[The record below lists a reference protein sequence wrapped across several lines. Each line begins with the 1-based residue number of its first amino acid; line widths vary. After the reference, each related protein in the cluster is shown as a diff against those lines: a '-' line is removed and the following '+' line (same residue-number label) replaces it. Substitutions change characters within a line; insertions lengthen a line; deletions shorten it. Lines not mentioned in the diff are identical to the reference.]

1 MTKNLTPYT
10 NPLGTRRCFV
20 HPWRCVGGG
29 GSSFHALARG
39 SGILGSHPLITHTLG
54 GWAGPLSRGTI
65 SHPWSW
71 RALLLGGRLPTLGRP
86 PHSPWARGFV
96 CRRLRH
102 FLCPIFGRGSHP
114 SPALW
119 QALVHWAVNQAKQ
132 RGRGRLR
139 WLPWVLGGP
148 GGRNG
153 IAHGNIARI
162 TASLYVGA
170 WC

>member
-1 MTKNLTPYT
+1 LAGGKGRSLRQKTSLPRPTP
-10 NPLGTRRCFV
+10 LA
-20 HPWRCVGGG
+20 HGG
-29 GSSFHALARG
+29 AL
-39 SGILGSHPLITHTLG
+39 STLG
-54 GWAGPLSRGTI
+54 GWAGPLSGGMI

-71 RALLLGGRLPTLGRP
+71 RALLLGGQFPTLGRP
-86 PHSPWARGFV
+86 PLPPWARGFV
-96 CRRLRH
+96 CRCLTH

-119 QALVHWAVNQAKQ
+119 QALVRWAVNQAKQ

-153 IAHGNIARI
+153 IAGDETRRLRLHCGR
-162 TASLYVGA
+162 TANLAVCPSRCKCGGPAAL
-170 WC
+170 